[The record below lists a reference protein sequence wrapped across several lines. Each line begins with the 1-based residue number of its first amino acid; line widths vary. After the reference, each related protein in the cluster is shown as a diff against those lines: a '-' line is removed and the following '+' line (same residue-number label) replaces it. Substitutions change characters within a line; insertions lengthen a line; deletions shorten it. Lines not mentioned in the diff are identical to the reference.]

1 MQNNFCLS
9 VSHFVYWMRII
20 LKYWYVLLVN
30 YSMPLGARSE
40 DFFWK
45 NFYSQFTQLVI
56 IVADVVKKPRLW
68 KNPLRTRGTP
78 YPLAAVSSNATSSQ
92 FYPSASEWLDPWPAR
107 RAPRPAPIMMKSNF
121 ASTTTVQKRCLSAF
135 CYYTRPFQFRL
146 REHHACTEWPHL
158 FPKRQYLHNM
168 QVIKSQW
175 KGEKITL
182 LSINL
187 HFMVLFV

>member
-1 MQNNFCLS
+1 M
-9 VSHFVYWMRII
+9 
-20 LKYWYVLLVN
+20 
-30 YSMPLGARSE
+30 
-40 DFFWK
+40 
-45 NFYSQFTQLVI
+45 
-56 IVADVVKKPRLW
+56 KKPRLW

-78 YPLAAVSSNATSSQ
+78 YLLAAVSSNATSSQ

-146 REHHACTEWPHL
+146 REHHACTVWPHH

-175 KGEKITL
+175 KREKITL

-187 HFMVLFV
+187 HFYGIVCLVPYGFEFLLFHTYSLLFDNWINCIELIVAYRITLCLN